1 MQTKYLIIGNSAGAI
16 GAAEAIRQIDKEGSL
31 TIVSDEP
38 YPVYSRPLIS
48 KYLTRERT
56 LEGMLFRSADF
67 YDQNNITFLPGKKV
81 RRLEMSQRIAQLDGG
96 DQVSWNKLL
105 LALGGKPIVPSMKG
119 DDKRGIFTF
128 TTLDDAKSIDKFLDN
143 AQKALV
149 IGGGLIGISATEAL
163 VKRGIEVTV
172 VEMKERILNTII
184 DEQASSIA
192 EKVLKHAGIEIIT
205 NHTVSKITGRNTVQG
220 VILDNGDNI
229 PCDLVLVAIGVS
241 PRFQL
246 VQDTGIEVNRGIVVD
261 EHMSTNLPDVYACGD
276 VVEADD
282 FIYQQ
287 KRPIP
292 IWPSAYIG
300 GRIAGNNMAGVADE
314 YAGGTPMNSLNYFGI
329 DIASAGMPVAPEDDT
344 YEIISK
350 QEGDTY
356 KKVILKDDIIVGMVF
371 VGDIEKSGIVF
382 GLMRNKV
389 NVASFKERLLAD
401 DFGLAFLP
409 RTIWQEQLAP
419 PPEVIIQTALP
430 VQTEEESL
438 IDE

>member
-1 MQTKYLIIGNSAGAI
+1 MKTKYLIIGNSAGAI
-16 GAAEAIRQIDKEGSL
+16 GAVEAIRQIDKEGSI

-48 KYLTRERT
+48 KFLARERT

-67 YDQNNITFLPGKKV
+67 YEQNNITFLPGKKV
-81 RRLEMSQRIAQLDGG
+81 RRLEMGQRIAQLDDG
-96 DQVSWNKLL
+96 DQVLWDKLL
-105 LALGGKPIVPSMKG
+105 LALGGKPIVPDIQG
-119 DDKRGIFTF
+119 DNKEGIFTF
-128 TTLDDAKSIDKFLDN
+128 TTLDDAKAIDNFLNN
-143 AQKALV
+143 AQKAVV

-184 DEQASSIA
+184 DEQASSMA
-192 EKVLKHAGIEIIT
+192 EKVIQYAGVEIIT
-205 NHTVSKITGRNTVQG
+205 NHTVAEITGRDTVQG

-229 PCDLVLVAIGVS
+229 TCDLVLVAIGVS

-246 VQDTGIEVNRGIVVD
+246 VQDTGMEINRGIVVD
-261 EHMSTNLPDVYACGD
+261 EHMSTNLTDVYACGD
-276 VVEADD
+276 VVEAYDY
-282 FIYQQ
+282 IYRQ

-314 YAGGTPMNSLNYFGI
+314 YAGSTPMNSLNYFGI
-329 DIASAGMPVAPEDDT
+329 DIASAGMPIAPDDT

-350 QEGDTY
+350 QEGDIY
-356 KKVILKDDIIVGMVF
+356 KKIILKDDLIIGMVF
-371 VGDIEKSGIVF
+371 VGDIEKSGIIF

-389 NVASFKERLLAD
+389 NIACFKERLLSD
-401 DFGLAFLP
+401 DFGLAFLS

-430 VQTEEESL
+430 VQPEEES
-438 IDE
+438 IVDE